1 MKKEA
6 EKISITIY
14 TESLIQSMLADA
26 FTFLMLSGMFYV
38 NAAYIQSRFFIALIM
53 IMFVFKGIAYANG
66 RKNVYTSRAAAI
78 QALNEKQ

>member
-14 TESLIQSMLADA
+14 TESLLQSMIADT

-38 NAAYIQSRFFIALIM
+38 NAAYIQSRLFMAIIV
-53 IMFVFKGIAYANG
+53 IMFVLKGIAYVGG
-66 RKNVYTSRAAAI
+66 RKNVYTSRDAAI
-78 QALNEKQ
+78 KALKK